1 MALRRQGKARD
12 TEMQA
17 GAQQEGESLARV
29 LAGLGIDADPA
40 TASAIAGNKDLM
52 QEILERSRPPEP
64 VESTPEKMFGS
75 ARQYSLGDESQ
86 WARGPSERDDLWE
99 QGYRPY
105 QEQAP
110 EPVAQAPQPQSLSKA
125 TGPDGKE
132 YWVDP
137 RNPTAPPVPVFPGM
151 QAQQEAPPAEASSG
165 RPPGARVSEL
175 ESKAIQAA
183 DRVGNSL
190 EILTGQTEDGQRLF
204 DSRRKH
210 STEVFGRNT
219 WRWELR
225 SVGRLPAVPASV
237 SGCVSSAFTA

>member
-1 MALRRQGKARD
+1 MVQ
-12 TEMQA
+12 
-17 GAQQEGESLARV
+17 LAS
-29 LAGLGIDADPA
+29 
-40 TASAIAGNKDLM
+40 TASATTSK
-52 QEILERSRPPEP
+52 
-64 VESTPEKMFGS
+64 
-75 ARQYSLGDESQ
+75 
-86 WARGPSERDDLWE
+86 WARGPSERDALWE
-99 QGYRPY
+99 EGYRPY
-105 QEQAP
+105 QEQDP

-151 QAQQEAPPAEASSG
+151 QAQQEAAPAEALSG

-204 DSRRKH
+204 DLGASTAQKSLGAIPGVGNFAVSGDFQRYEQALADASQALLRLETGAAAPD
-210 STEVFGRNT
+210 TEVREIKKRYG
-219 WRWELR
+219 
-225 SVGRLPAVPASV
+225 PAPRRPAGSHRTE
-237 SGCVSSAFTA
+237 A